1 MILLY
6 NKKKYNL
13 TARIAYCTDLSIP
26 EIEIF
31 LVDSY
36 ENSLTFSITI
46 DQYNDTKLFKS
57 IIKDSIQ
64 KRDKKQY
71 MIKHTL
77 KNAVDK
83 INSKRST
90 MNLSDN

>member
-1 MILLY
+1 MTIKY

-31 LVDSY
+31 LVDPY
-36 ENSLTFSITI
+36 ENSLSTRITI

-64 KRDKKQY
+64 KWDKKQY

-83 INSKRST
+83 INITRST

>member
-1 MILLY
+1 MTIKY
-6 NKKKYNL
+6 YKKKYNL
-13 TARIAYCTDLSIP
+13 TAQIMNFPNLCED

-31 LVDSY
+31 LVDNY
-36 ENSLTFSITI
+36 ENSLRIRVTI
-46 DQYNDTKLFKS
+46 EQYTDTKLFKS

-64 KRDKKQY
+64 KWDRKQY

-83 INSKRST
+83 INSKRTT
-90 MNLSDN
+90 MNLSDD